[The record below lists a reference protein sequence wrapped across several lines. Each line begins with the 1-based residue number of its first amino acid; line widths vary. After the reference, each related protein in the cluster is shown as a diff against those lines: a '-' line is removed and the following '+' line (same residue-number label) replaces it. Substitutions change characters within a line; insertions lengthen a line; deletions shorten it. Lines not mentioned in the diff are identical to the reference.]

1 MAVSTRNSIVTN
13 GLVLYLD
20 AANSKSY
27 VSGSTTWSDM
37 SGNGNTGTLTNGPTF
52 NSGNGGQIQFGP
64 TSRYVNIPS
73 SVNVGNPNT
82 ICAFIKLSGSN
93 SDTVIYGPNA
103 NGQDNWLGINGNRP
117 YVFATQTSDVN
128 NFTLLGTTTLDTTNT
143 IWYFITSTISGS
155 VATLYLNGVQENT
168 TTRAFTIGSWG
179 GSAAIGRRGD
189 FDQRYLTGSVAYV
202 MGYNR
207 ALSQQEV
214 LQNYN
219 SLKSRFGLT

>member
-1 MAVSTRNSIVTN
+1 MAVNTRNSIVTN
-13 GLVLYLD
+13 GLVLALD
-20 AANSKSY
+20 AGNTKSY
-27 VSGSTTWSDM
+27 VSGSTTWFDI
-37 SGNGNTGTLTNGPTF
+37 SGNTNSGSLVNGPTF
-52 NSGNGGQIQFGP
+52 SNQNGGQIQFGP
-64 TSRYVNIPS
+64 TSRYINIPS
-73 SVNVGNPNT
+73 SVNVSNPNT

-103 NGQDNWLGINGNRP
+103 NGGDNWLGIAGNRP
-117 YVFATQTSDVN
+117 YIFATQASDVN

-143 IWYFITSTISGS
+143 IWYFIASTISGS

-168 TTRAFTIGSWG
+168 TTQAFTIGSWG
-179 GSAAIGRRGD
+179 GSAAIGRRGSA
-189 FDQRYLTGSVAYV
+189 DQRYLTGSVAYV

-219 SLKSRFGLT
+219 AVKTRFGL